1 MDQQNFDFDL
11 ETPRHTR
18 VWSSLKTG
26 FNNTCTWAMENP
38 GELIL
43 FAVGV
48 MMLDIDNTLEQIEE
62 HEEIQT
68 AFDVWQ
74 YNELNGGA

>member
-1 MDQQNFDFDL
+1 MNQQDFDFDL
-11 ETPRHTR
+11 ETPRHKT

-48 MMLDIDNTLEQIEE
+48 MMLDIDNTLETIEE
-62 HEEIQT
+62 YEEIQT
-68 AFDVWQ
+68 AIDV
-74 YNELNGGA
+74 YEFNGGA

>member
-1 MDQQNFDFDL
+1 MNQQDFDFDL
-11 ETPRHTR
+11 ETPRHKT
-18 VWSSLKTG
+18 VWANLKAG
-26 FNNTCTWAMENP
+26 FNNTCTWVMENP

-48 MMLDIDNTLEQIEE
+48 MMLDIDTTLEQIEE

-74 YNELNGGA
+74 YNELNGGS